1 MTSTIQELTE
11 QLVVF
16 RDERDWAQFHTLKNL
31 IGALAVQ
38 SAELLELTQWKS
50 DKVLESVEADEDTK
64 KKFASEMADVFAYLL
79 LICEK
84 LNVDPIGA
92 LEAKMAENAKRYSI
106 EKSRGNA
113 TKYSDL

>member
-1 MTSTIQELTE
+1 MTSTIQELTD
-11 QLVVF
+11 QLIVF

-31 IGALAVQ
+31 ASALAVET
-38 SAELLELTQWKS
+38 AELLELTQWKS
-50 DKVLESVEADEDTK
+50 DQALESAGTDEETK
-64 KKFASEMADVFAYLL
+64 QKYASEVADVFAYLL

-84 LNVDPIGA
+84 LNIDPVRA
-92 LEAKMAENAKRYSI
+92 LEAKIVENGKRYSI